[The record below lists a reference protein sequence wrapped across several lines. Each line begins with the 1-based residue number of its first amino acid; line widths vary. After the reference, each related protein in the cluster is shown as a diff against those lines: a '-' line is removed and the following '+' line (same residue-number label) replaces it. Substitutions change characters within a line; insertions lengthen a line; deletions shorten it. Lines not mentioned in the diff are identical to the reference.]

1 MRGPHTLTSSEIDS
15 RVTRTAPG
23 IYKAS
28 NSKTAIKYVGR
39 SDSDLNARLKTH
51 VGVYRYFWYE
61 YATSR
66 RAAFQKECTL
76 WHHYGGAHGG
86 LDNINHPARP
96 AGSGWKCPVCSIFD

>member
-1 MRGPHTLTSSEIDS
+1 MNGPFTLNSATIDL
-15 RVTRTAPG
+15 RAERTAPG
-23 IYKAS
+23 TYKAS
-28 NSKTAIKYVGR
+28 NSKTAVKYVGR
-39 SDSDLNARLKTH
+39 SDVDVNARLKDH

-61 YATSR
+61 YATSP

-76 WHHYGGAHGG
+76 WHHHGGAQGR